1 MLRTVV
7 LFLIPG
13 MVSSCSAAG
22 APSFD
27 LFGAFFPA
35 WLFCG
40 VLGLIAA
47 ATARGAFIASGLS
60 DRLPYELFVCT
71 AIGVLASCLA
81 FLTGFGWWP

>member
-13 MVSSCSAAG
+13 MVSSCSAVG

-35 WLFCG
+35 WLFRG
-40 VLGLIAA
+40 ILGLQPQRAA
-47 ATARGAFIASGLS
+47 LLSLLAFS
-60 DRLPYELFVCT
+60 DRLPDELFVCT
-71 AIGVLASCLA
+71 AIGVVASCLA
-81 FLTGFGWWP
+81 FLIGFGRWP